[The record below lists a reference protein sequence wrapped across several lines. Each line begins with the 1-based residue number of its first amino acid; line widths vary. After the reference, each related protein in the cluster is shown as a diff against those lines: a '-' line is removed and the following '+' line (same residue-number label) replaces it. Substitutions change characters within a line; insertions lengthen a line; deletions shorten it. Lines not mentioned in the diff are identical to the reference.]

1 MMREKTYDY
10 PFTAIVGQEPMK
22 EAILINLV
30 NPSAGGVL
38 IRGQKG
44 TAKTTAVRA
53 IPGLMKDCR
62 VVEIPANATEDRVAG
77 TIDIEAALKDGEK
90 QFQPGLLKEADGNI
104 LYVDEI
110 NLLDDHIVDL
120 LLDAAATGR
129 NTVEREGIS
138 CTHSARFVLIG
149 SMNPEGNLRPQLLD
163 RFGMVVDVEAETDVD
178 KRVQIIENRMAYEKN
193 PGYFCRK
200 YKESQEELSE
210 RIRSAR
216 EFLPTVR
223 VPKELLRLAAQ
234 ICVAYGTDGHRA
246 DIGMIRTAQ
255 TIAALEGRKKASRE
269 DLERAAR
276 YVLPHRMRKN
286 PLEDGQMDRQEH
298 QELMSLLFY
307 TESDLQKNRRAYHRF
322 AGQLS
327 VIYHFFYA
335 ENGGEQYAENWI
347 EKFIKTKDDTQKDG
361 AAKDKVPQKAT
372 INERME
378 QQKKE
383 EEEMQQIMDLYRE
396 WFQKNEITEEE
407 VQEWKRGVSNRKETM
422 E

>member
-1 MMREKTYDY
+1 
-10 PFTAIVGQEPMK
+10 
-22 EAILINLV
+22 
-30 NPSAGGVL
+30 
-38 IRGQKG
+38 
-44 TAKTTAVRA
+44 
-53 IPGLMKDCR
+53 MKDCR

-149 SMNPEGNLRPQLLD
+149 SMNPEEGNLRPQLLD
-163 RFGMVVDVEAETDVD
+163 RFGLVVDVEAETDVD

-286 PLEDGQMDRQEH
+286 PLEDGQMDPQVME
-298 QELMSLLFY
+298 EILS
-307 TESDLQKNRRAYHRF
+307 
-322 AGQLS
+322 AGKKS
-327 VIYHFFYA
+327 SREPEVS
-335 ENGGEQYAENWI
+335 GEG
-347 EKFIKTKDDTQKDG
+347 D
-361 AAKDKVPQKAT
+361 
-372 INERME
+372 
-378 QQKKE
+378 
-383 EEEMQQIMDLYRE
+383 
-396 WFQKNEITEEE
+396 
-407 VQEWKRGVSNRKETM
+407 
-422 E
+422 

>member
-149 SMNPEGNLRPQLLD
+149 SMNPEEGKPWSLALKAAEELKRKGVPVLVIDTENSV
-163 RFGMVVDVEAETDVD
+163 FGM
-178 KRVQIIENRMAYEKN
+178 
-193 PGYFCRK
+193 G
-200 YKESQEELSE
+200 L
-210 RIRSAR
+210 AR
-216 EFLPTVR
+216 
-223 VPKELLRLAAQ
+223 
-234 ICVAYGTDGHRA
+234 
-246 DIGMIRTAQ
+246 
-255 TIAALEGRKKASRE
+255 
-269 DLERAAR
+269 
-276 YVLPHRMRKN
+276 
-286 PLEDGQMDRQEH
+286 
-298 QELMSLLFY
+298 
-307 TESDLQKNRRAYHRF
+307 
-322 AGQLS
+322 QLS
-327 VIYHFFYA
+327 DA
-335 ENGGEQYAENWI
+335 AGGKYV
-347 EKFIKTKDDTQKDG
+347 K
-361 AAKDKVPQKAT
+361 
-372 INERME
+372 
-378 QQKKE
+378 
-383 EEEMQQIMDLYRE
+383 L
-396 WFQKNEITEEE
+396 
-407 VQEWKRGVSNRKETM
+407 
-422 E
+422 

>member
-129 NTVEREGIS
+129 NTVERRDFLYPFCPV
-138 CTHSARFVLIG
+138 CT
-149 SMNPEGNLRPQLLD
+149 D
-163 RFGMVVDVEAETDVD
+163 RFHE
-178 KRVQIIENRMAYEKN
+178 
-193 PGYFCRK
+193 PGGGK
-200 YKESQEELSE
+200 
-210 RIRSAR
+210 
-216 EFLPTVR
+216 P
-223 VPKELLRLAAQ
+223 AA
-234 ICVAYGTDGHRA
+234 
-246 DIGMIRTAQ
+246 
-255 TIAALEGRKKASRE
+255 AASGPFWHGGGCGSR
-269 DLERAAR
+269 
-276 YVLPHRMRKN
+276 
-286 PLEDGQMDRQEH
+286 DR
-298 QELMSLLFY
+298 
-307 TESDLQKNRRAYHRF
+307 
-322 AGQLS
+322 
-327 VIYHFFYA
+327 
-335 ENGGEQYAENWI
+335 
-347 EKFIKTKDDTQKDG
+347 
-361 AAKDKVPQKAT
+361 
-372 INERME
+372 
-378 QQKKE
+378 
-383 EEEMQQIMDLYRE
+383 
-396 WFQKNEITEEE
+396 
-407 VQEWKRGVSNRKETM
+407 RG
-422 E
+422 

>member
-149 SMNPEGNLRPQLLD
+149 SMNPEEGNLRPQLLD
-163 RFGMVVDVEAETDVD
+163 RLAWWWMWKQRQTWISGCRSLRTGWPMRKIRGISAGSTKSLRKSFPRESAVPES
-178 KRVQIIENRMAYEKN
+178 
-193 PGYFCRK
+193 FCRRCV
-200 YKESQEELSE
+200 SQ
-210 RIRSAR
+210 RS
-216 EFLPTVR
+216 
-223 VPKELLRLAAQ
+223 
-234 ICVAYGTDGHRA
+234 C
-246 DIGMIRTAQ
+246 
-255 TIAALEGRKKASRE
+255 
-269 DLERAAR
+269 
-276 YVLPHRMRKN
+276 
-286 PLEDGQMDRQEH
+286 
-298 QELMSLLFY
+298 
-307 TESDLQKNRRAYHRF
+307 
-322 AGQLS
+322 
-327 VIYHFFYA
+327 
-335 ENGGEQYAENWI
+335 
-347 EKFIKTKDDTQKDG
+347 
-361 AAKDKVPQKAT
+361 
-372 INERME
+372 
-378 QQKKE
+378 
-383 EEEMQQIMDLYRE
+383 
-396 WFQKNEITEEE
+396 
-407 VQEWKRGVSNRKETM
+407 
-422 E
+422 